1 MQQNDWQNIYKQQ
14 SPKLLGICRRYIN
27 NLATAEDIVQDSF
40 MVAIEKENSLKNPE
54 LLNGWLCR
62 IVINNALNHL
72 KNEKKI
78 AFTAT
83 ENYEIIDETTMT
95 NTSELDKKSAVL
107 AHDFSQ
113 DDLLKAID
121 SLSENHKSVFNLYII
136 DKFSHLEISKLLNI
150 SVGTSKSS
158 LSRARKNVQ
167 EFLMNKLSS
176 NKPTEKKNRKIAFL
190 LFLGL
195 GNRLFAQ
202 QFRKSFSN
210 FEILPQ
216 NQLLNLSHTIKNP
229 NINFAV
235 LEVSKSLVFPAIKAT
250 VAVLSLSA
258 IGVYIVNKNEKMV
271 LDKKPIV
278 KTEIVANAVKVD
290 STKKEILKPTA
301 IVEEKNLISENKIA
315 ENNPKL
321 ESKPI
326 VVNLTKTIPK
336 DTISPQQSAPKVVV
350 IKRQIIKRDTIYVQK

>member
-1 MQQNDWQNIYKQQ
+1 MQQNDWQHIYKQQ

-27 NLATAEDIVQDSF
+27 DLSTAEDIVQDSF

-113 DDLLKAID
+113 DDLLTAID

-167 EFLMNKLSS
+167 EFLINKLIA

-190 LFLGL
+190 IFLGM
-195 GNRLFAQ
+195 GDRLFAD
-202 QFRKSFSN
+202 QFRKSFAN
-210 FEILPQ
+210 FEIQPK
-216 NQLLNLSHTIKNP
+216 NKLNVSQTIKNP
-229 NINFAV
+229 NASFAI
-235 LEVSKSLVFPAIKAT
+235 LETSQSLIFPAIKIAAA
-250 VAVLSLSA
+250 VASISVLGIYL
-258 IGVYIVNKNEKMV
+258 INKNEKV
-271 LDKKPIV
+271 IVDKKPLV
-278 KTEIVANAVKVD
+278 QTEIVSAANDTA
-290 STKKEILKPTA
+290 TAARA
-301 IVEEKNLISENKIA
+301 IVKFNEIVKEKNEIKENKIIV
-315 ENNPKL
+315 NNSKSEPK
-321 ESKPI
+321 PT
-326 VVNLTKTIPK
+326 VFNVTQTIPK
-336 DTISPQQSAPKVVV
+336 DTVMPQTQPKVVV
-350 IKRQIIKRDTIYVQK
+350 VKRQIIKRDTIYVQK

>member
-1 MQQNDWQNIYKQQ
+1 MKQNDWQHIYTQL

-27 NLATAEDIVQDSF
+27 DLATAEDIVQDSF
-40 MVAIEKENSLKNPE
+40 MVAIEKEKHLKNRE
-54 LLNGWLCR
+54 SLNGWLSR

-78 AFTAT
+78 NYTTT
-83 ENYEIIDETTMT
+83 ENYEFIDETTMT

-167 EFLMNKLSS
+167 EFLMNKLTN
-176 NKPTEKKNRKIAFL
+176 NKPNEKKNRKVAFL

-202 QFRKSFSN
+202 QFRNSFSN
-210 FEILPQ
+210 FEISPK
-216 NQLLNLSHTIKNP
+216 NQLNLSQKIQNP
-229 NINFAV
+229 GTNFAV
-235 LEVSKSLVFPAIKAT
+235 LEPSKSLVFPAIK
-250 VAVLSLSA
+250 VAVAALSLSTLGFYL
-258 IGVYIVNKNEKMV
+258 IKKEEKAV
-271 LDKKPIV
+271 LNTTPVTKP
-278 KTEIVANAVKVD
+278 KLVANTILIDSAKTATLIPNESIEVKKAITD
-290 STKKEILKPTA
+290 TKVVVNNSISKPTITDA
-301 IVEEKNLISENKIA
+301 LKNK
-315 ENNPKL
+315 
-321 ESKPI
+321 
-326 VVNLTKTIPK
+326 PK
-336 DTISPQQSAPKVVV
+336 DTILQQTPPKVVV

>member
-1 MQQNDWQNIYKQQ
+1 MQQNNWHIIYKQQ

-27 NLATAEDIVQDSF
+27 DLATAEDIVQDSF
-40 MVAIEKENSLKNPE
+40 MVAIEKENSLKNSE

-62 IVINNALNHL
+62 IVINNALNYL

-78 AFTAT
+78 AFTAN
-83 ENYEIIDETTMT
+83 ENYEIIDESTM
-95 NTSELDKKSAVL
+95 NITSELDKKSTVL

-190 LFLGL
+190 LFLGF

-202 QFRKSFSN
+202 QFRKSFAN
-210 FEILPQ
+210 FEVLPQ
-216 NQLLNLSHTIKNP
+216 TQLLNLSHTIKNP
-229 NINFAV
+229 NINFAIF
-235 LEVSKSLVFPAIKAT
+235 ESSKSLVFPAIKAT

-258 IGVYIVNKNEKMV
+258 IGVYIINKDEKTV
-271 LDKKPIV
+271 LDKKPNIQ
-278 KTEIVANAVKVD
+278 TEIVSNNLIVD
-290 STKKEILKPTA
+290 STKTATLKPEA
-301 IVEEKNLISENKIA
+301 IVEEKNLASENKIA
-315 ENNPKL
+315 VNNPKL
-321 ESKPI
+321 KSKPV

-336 DTISPQQSAPKVVV
+336 DTISQKTQPKVVV